1 MSTETATV
9 VIRGQTDGVSAKLK
23 EVADGT
29 DKVKKSAEAAGAAQE
44 KWGQK
49 LDAID
54 KRMKGFADGISKVTG
69 LLGAGGLVGM
79 AVGAGAALGA
89 LGERAQQVSL
99 ANQALKISIDG
110 ARQATMGMVSNY
122 DLTIAANKAIT
133 LGVVKTDKEFAQL
146 AKTAA
151 KLGAAMGQDATKSVD
166 DLTTA
171 LGRGSAEILDN
182 LGVQLKVSDAH
193 DRYAQILGKVTSE
206 LTETEKK
213 QAFMV
218 VGLEKATEAADRA
231 GVSLDTHAAKLQAAS
246 AEWSN
251 FKDSM
256 AVAATEAGGFVAGAF
271 TTLGEAIGQTAYNMT
286 SAQESMFSFAQ
297 SIQFARMDVEKQTA
311 ALFAQADA
319 AADAAIAAEK
329 LGQVYQ
335 MTDRDKRFEE
345 RIKKEQEAFAEE
357 QAYRELF
364 YGPEEAPKQKKT
376 GKRKAPTEDVLN
388 QDRFMDASIGGIES
402 TNEIQTSI
410 ALEAN
415 NEAMARELQL
425 RQDRIAIIQHE
436 QEIAALQVEGGLLS
450 ADAEEVVAQRKYLAE
465 QDLLEFQIQ
474 AATTRAEIIDLET
487 AKRNKAL
494 QEQQRQMV
502 KSQQVETKALAQK
515 QATYQQYGAAVGNAI
530 GAVTMA
536 AIEGANGQD
545 HAAARVIAAV
555 GKQIRNQLI
564 MTAIQESVLAIA
576 SAASFN
582 YIGAA
587 QHGIAAGVATGGA
600 ILVGSIA
607 GVAGA
612 MVPPSPP
619 ASSGG
624 GGDRDMSGP
633 SGGSSSSSKS
643 KSRDGSDDDGVPTS
657 YYDGGLYSKRPDRM
671 PQAANGNGG
680 GGDTYV
686 IQAFGGTTDQVFQA
700 IDRGIAKTKKSIG
713 PRVK

>member
-1 MSTETATV
+1 
-9 VIRGQTDGVSAKLK
+9 
-23 EVADGT
+23 
-29 DKVKKSAEAAGAAQE
+29 
-44 KWGQK
+44 
-49 LDAID
+49 
-54 KRMKGFADGISKVTG
+54 MKGFADGISKVTG